1 MTLVLLDTNAYLR
14 LAKRVRPAV
23 GVRFGQKGYILTIH
37 KSVEDE
43 VHRNPRLRVTY
54 PWFDTAE
61 FASERL
67 AKQIRLSEAEKASI
81 HAAQSVLHGWVLTD
95 PDPYTTGG
103 RSPPGATDCWLLALG
118 QIKEAIVV
126 TDDLG
131 MHMLAETFGIPVWHG
146 YELLDKLRSAK
157 VVDPPLI
164 REIYAALEANGDI
177 PKTWREAKHTVFL
190 KIFGTKE
197 RVPGAPEGH
206 G

>member
-23 GVRFGQKGYILTIH
+23 GIKFGQKGYVLTVH

-43 VHRNPRLRVTY
+43 VHRNPRLRMTY
-54 PWFDTAE
+54 PWFDGEE

-67 AKQIRLSEAEKASI
+67 AKQIRLSEMDKASI
-81 HAAQSVLHGWVLTD
+81 QAASSVLHGWVLDD
-95 PDPYTTGG
+95 PEPYTAGG
-103 RSPPGATDCWLLALG
+103 RSPPGAIDCWLLALG
-118 QIKEAIVV
+118 QVKPAIVV

-131 MHMLAETFGIPVWHG
+131 MHTLAKDFGILIWHG

-164 REIYAALEANGDI
+164 REIYEALEANGDL
-177 PKTWREAKHTVFL
+177 PKTWQEAKHTVFL
-190 KIFGTKE
+190 KIFGPKM
-197 RVPGAPEGH
+197 ASK
-206 G
+206 